1 MRNLLEFLAKY
12 NHWFVFL
19 LLEVVSAVLL
29 FRFNT
34 YQGSVWVST
43 ANAVVGKVYE
53 WNSAVESFF
62 SLTRVNEELSVR
74 NFYLE
79 RQVSQLGR
87 LYGEL
92 TRDTTFVERNGL
104 KLLSQYKLI
113 QAKVIDNTLDNPYN
127 LMTINRGRLDGVKPD
142 MGVACGNGIVGIVF
156 LVSDHYSV
164 VMPVLNV
171 KSRISCTIRNRGY
184 VGYLQWYGGDPS
196 VAYVEDIPRHA
207 RFRKGD
213 WVETSGY
220 SSIFPAGVLVGK
232 IVQVYNSRDG
242 LSYRLKVQLT
252 TNFGD
257 LRDVY
262 VISDNTVAERVRL
275 LNEATDSL
283 HIDSRD

>member
-29 FRFNT
+29 FRYNT

-92 TRDTTFVERNGL
+92 TRDTTSVERNGL

-127 LMTINRGRLDGVKPD
+127 LMTIDRGRLDGVKPD

-164 VMPVLNV
+164 VMPVLNG

-213 WVETSGY
+213 WVVTSGY

-275 LNEATDSL
+275 LNEAADSL

>member
-213 WVETSGY
+213 WVVTSGY